1 LKLAEIAEEQSTLR
15 PLMKL
20 NQGLENKVEDS
31 IKFYTDF
38 SKIISDRIEI
48 LGKERALK
56 KVNTPD

>member
-1 LKLAEIAEEQSTLR
+1 
-15 PLMKL
+15 MKL
-20 NQGLENKVEDS
+20 NQGLENKIEDS

-56 KVNTPD
+56 RGNTSELLAKLK

>member
-1 LKLAEIAEEQSTLR
+1 
-15 PLMKL
+15 MKL

-56 KVNTPD
+56 RGNTSELLAKLK